1 MRCLCFLNF
10 TFIYVLRLRFLFQA
24 PNIQSLLALKGASA
38 YRIFIEWI
46 DLANACNVYHED
58 YHAKTSQW
66 DYSQDSIGNG
76 HRMTVS
82 RNTKN
87 SQQIF

>member
-1 MRCLCFLNF
+1 MNNKATFVFF
-10 TFIYVLRLRFLFQA
+10 TFYVYLRFLFQA

-58 YHAKTSQW
+58 YHAKTSQ
-66 DYSQDSIGNG
+66 
-76 HRMTVS
+76 
-82 RNTKN
+82 
-87 SQQIF
+87 